1 MAELADALDLK
12 SNGYLIPVPVRVR
25 PPARRMCGVAPIYRG
40 VSYCIKPDKILKLP
54 YDKWTRGGAVW

>member
-25 PPARRMCGVAPIYRG
+25 PPARRICGVADFSLRVIM
-40 VSYCIKPDKILKLP
+40 PDRIQ
-54 YDKWTRGGAVW
+54 DFEINI